1 MRVFITI
8 EARMAS
14 KRLPGKVM
22 LPIAGKP
29 MLSQLIC
36 RVKNVS
42 NVDGI
47 LVLTS
52 KMPENKVIIDLAEK
66 NGVGIFAGSE
76 NDLVDRIVS
85 GTKNENPHSIVQLT
99 ADNPLVDPKLI
110 EQLIN
115 FHKETGADYT
125 SNNKTQNVIIGQN
138 LRCFSRHALLKA
150 DKFCTD
156 DLMRA
161 HGGYVIQ
168 QYPNLFSHLEL
179 SLEKE
184 LLRDDIRLTVDEPED
199 YFVVSKVFE
208 ALGNRNMDF
217 SAQKIVEF
225 LDKNPSVRSINS
237 KIIQKSPGTG

>member
-1 MRVFITI
+1 M
-8 EARMAS
+8 
-14 KRLPGKVM
+14 
-22 LPIAGKP
+22 
-29 MLSQLIC
+29 
-36 RVKNVS
+36 
-42 NVDGI
+42 
-47 LVLTS
+47 
-52 KMPENKVIIDLAEK
+52 
-66 NGVGIFAGSE
+66 
-76 NDLVDRIVS
+76 
-85 GTKNENPHSIVQLT
+85 
-99 ADNPLVDPKLI
+99 DPKLI

-225 LDKNPSVRSINS
+225 LIKTHLSDPLT
-237 KIIQKSPGTG
+237 QKSFKSPQVRVDRSHYQKMCGYCWFHNV

>member
-76 NDLVDRIVS
+76 DDLVDRIVS

-99 ADNPLVDPKLI
+99 ADNPRGSEV
-110 EQLIN
+110 N
-115 FHKETGADYT
+115 
-125 SNNKTQNVIIGQN
+125 
-138 LRCFSRHALLKA
+138 
-150 DKFCTD
+150 
-156 DLMRA
+156 
-161 HGGYVIQ
+161 
-168 QYPNLFSHLEL
+168 
-179 SLEKE
+179 
-184 LLRDDIRLTVDEPED
+184 
-199 YFVVSKVFE
+199 
-208 ALGNRNMDF
+208 
-217 SAQKIVEF
+217 
-225 LDKNPSVRSINS
+225 
-237 KIIQKSPGTG
+237 